1 MKVVVGACSCPS
13 RSMEAQLHQSGEWIA
28 NCQTASSSFLTAWQ
42 TWFPPW
48 YEVYV
53 LLWEEKVVINSQ
65 WPDCKRYIQKTALP
79 SKNLTPTLLK
89 LDTKLSVIRSCEEV
103 IASSH
108 RNGFSA
114 WKTLHGLQPAKDSNK
129 VHLHLRLQGQHFSFE
144 NILLWSKYWS
154 ILGFTILLQPLA
166 TALRRDYHYSSNT
179 PEKHKIQ
186 TNVEASN
193 WSWAW
198 GKQTILQGYPEWM
211 SKVKQFQ
218 TVCTGVVSLECSWMR
233 NTGKFILWNIQNH
246 FSLGH
251 WVSDHWVS
259 DHWVSDHWVTRMF
272 NRLQN
277 AFRLWKAAWGLDRFP
292 ATLEK

>member
-1 MKVVVGACSCPS
+1 M
-13 RSMEAQLHQSGEWIA
+13 
-28 NCQTASSSFLTAWQ
+28 
-42 TWFPPW
+42 
-48 YEVYV
+48 

-154 ILGFTILLQPLA
+154 ILGFTILLQPLRPWDGITTTVA
-166 TALRRDYHYSSNT
+166 THLKNT
-179 PEKHKIQ
+179 RYKQMLKLVTGHGH
-186 TNVEASN
+186 EAN
-193 WSWAW
+193 
-198 GKQTILQGYPEWM
+198 KQSYRVTQNECQKWNFFHGR
-211 SKVKQFQ
+211 SFF
-218 TVCTGVVSLECSWMR
+218 GV
-233 NTGKFILWNIQNH
+233 F
-246 FSLGH
+246 
-251 WVSDHWVS
+251 
-259 DHWVSDHWVTRMF
+259 
-272 NRLQN
+272 
-277 AFRLWKAAWGLDRFP
+277 
-292 ATLEK
+292 